1 MPGRMIE
8 AEDTSTAGLTA
19 ELALDAAVTPLGASA
34 AEEGSSP
41 LSGVRGAS
49 LSTRAGRERLIEA
62 GLLAAAVLSGAAV
75 VFVIAFIAWRAA
87 PLFAHQGLSW
97 IWRSG
102 WDQAVSNA
110 WHAPDTWEFGV
121 GPLIIGTIITTA
133 ASLLFAGTIGIGCAI
148 FLALLAP
155 DWLAR
160 PVEGI
165 VRLLSGIPSVV
176 FGLIGL
182 TVVVPWIQRAFITD
196 ALGNK
201 YPDVPLDGT
210 SFLAAIIV
218 LTFMIL
224 PFFVTVATDAL
235 RAVPSSYRL
244 GGLAVGMTEW
254 RAITRLVVPSA
265 TPGLVAG
272 LVLAAARAVGEAI
285 ALAMVAGSLANVPQI
300 SHGFVAFLEPL
311 RTMASAIVDNGE
323 SLAAVPEV
331 QAALFGLALLLLLF
345 SLTLSVAARVAFGWF
360 SKRMGLVS
368 ERRV

>member
-1 MPGRMIE
+1 MTDV
-8 AEDTSTAGLTA
+8 EDVSTADLTA
-19 ELALDAAVTPLGASA
+19 ALALDAAVPVGPVGAPL
-34 AEEGSSP
+34 EGSP
-41 LSGVRGAS
+41 FAVVRGLGLGS
-49 LSTRAGRERLIEA
+49 RAGREKVIESF
-62 GLLAAAVLSGAAV
+62 LLAAAVLSGASVIFV
-75 VFVIAFIAWRAA
+75 VAFIMWRSV
-87 PLFAHQGLSW
+87 PLIAHQGLSW
-97 IWRSG
+97 IWSSN

-110 WHAPDTWEFGV
+110 WHTSGTWQFGV
-121 GPLIIGTIITTA
+121 APLIIGTIITTA
-133 ASLLFAGTIGIGCAI
+133 GALIFAGLIGIGCAI

-155 DWLAR
+155 EWLAR
-160 PVEGI
+160 PVEAV

-182 TVVVPWIQRAFITD
+182 TVVVPWIRHAFITD

-210 SFLAAIIV
+210 SYLAAVIV

-235 RAVPSSYRL
+235 RAVPQSYRL

-285 ALAMVAGSLANVPQI
+285 ALSMVAGSLAHIPNL
-300 SHGFVAFLEPL
+300 SHGLVAFLEPL

-323 SLAAVPEV
+323 SLAAIPEV
-331 QAALFGLALLLLLF
+331 ASALFGLALLLLCF
-345 SLTLSVAARVAFGWF
+345 SLMLSVGARIAFGFF

-368 ERRV
+368 ERRM